1 MTPYFGKREPGSL
14 TAASPGDTI
23 VFPFASYNDSGD
35 SEALTGLTV
44 TDIEVFK
51 NGQPTTRATDSGYS
65 LISDTGQVG
74 DRVGLYRCSVQLFN
88 TADDTGHYESGASY
102 QVAIDAVTIDGKN
115 VRFWLGSFDI
125 GRQRVD
131 VREFNDTG
139 VNERLARIQSDVDTG
154 LRAQISDVDTGVHQ
168 VLGVIASDADTGL
181 RSHISDVDT
190 GVHQVLGVI
199 ASDVDTG
206 LRAQLADVD
215 TGIHDSLAD
224 YDTGL
229 RFLLNTTGINVRA
242 IADTGLNERL
252 ARIQSDADTGLR
264 AHVSDVDTGLHDT
277 LADYD
282 TGLRGILTL
291 TGVAVTDTGINE
303 RLARIQSDVDTGLRL
318 HVSDA
323 DTGIH
328 DAIADLDTG
337 LRAILTV
344 TGVAVTDTGVNER
357 LARIQSDVDTG
368 LRTHVNDLDTGLHDT
383 LSDYDTGLRF
393 LIGTWDVSRVRGD
406 TGAGQRL
413 FRFLEKL
420 DTGGDISVPQA
431 TIDTGVVN
439 QAVWQADATRG
450 ITAISDT
457 GLNERLAR
465 IQSDVDTGI
474 RVHIDDLDTGLHAH
488 IADLDTGLHDTLAD
502 YDTGLRALV
511 AAGVTANVTA
521 LRGDTG
527 GADRLYRLTQKLD
540 TGGDLTVVA
549 ISDTG
554 LSDNLGRIR
563 ADVDTGLRAQIADVD
578 TGIHAVL
585 AVIGADAD
593 TGLRTVIGDVDT
605 GLHDAVADLD
615 TGLRGMID
623 DVDTGLHA
631 HVGSID
637 TGVVEK
643 TLQGVA
649 NRIFNADMTEMA
661 DSGTAARRT
670 PLQALRALRNR
681 VEADTGSLVVYK
693 EDDATPSHT
702 AALETD
708 TGAAPIK
715 TINPAGP

>member
-35 SEALTGLTV
+35 SEALTGLAV

-88 TADDTGHYESGASY
+88 TADDTGHYEPGASY
-102 QVAIDAVTIDGKN
+102 QVAIDAVTIDGKS
-115 VRFWLGSFDI
+115 VRFWLGTFDI

-131 VREFNDTG
+131 VWEVNDTG
-139 VNERLARIQSDVDTG
+139 INERLSRIQSDVDTG
-154 LRAQISDVDTGVHQ
+154 LRA
-168 VLGVIASDADTGL
+168 
-181 RSHISDVDT
+181 HISDVDT

-206 LRAQLADVD
+206 LRSHVSDVD
-215 TGIHDSLAD
+215 TGVHQVLGVIAFDVDTGLRAQISDVDTGLHDSLAD

-229 RFLLNTTGINVRA
+229 RFLLSTTGIKVSA
-242 IADTGLNERL
+242 IADTGL
-252 ARIQSDADTGLR
+252 
-264 AHVSDVDTGLHDT
+264 
-277 LADYD
+277 
-282 TGLRGILTL
+282 
-291 TGVAVTDTGINE
+291 NE

-318 HVSDA
+318 HITDA

-337 LRAILTV
+337 LRAILTL
-344 TGVAVTDTGVNER
+344 TGVAVTDTGLNER

-368 LRTHVNDLDTGLHDT
+368 LRTHVNDLDTGI
-383 LSDYDTGLRF
+383 RA

-420 DTGGDISVPQA
+420 DTGGDLTVSASV
-431 TIDTGVVN
+431 DTGVVN
-439 QAVWQADATRG
+439 QAVWQANAARG
-450 ITAISDT
+450 VTAISDT
-457 GLNERLAR
+457 GINERFAR

-474 RVHIDDLDTGLHAH
+474 RVHIDDLDTGLHSHISDVDTGLHQVIAVVQADVDTGLRAH
-488 IADLDTGLHDTLAD
+488 IGDADTGVHDAIADLDTGL
-502 YDTGLRALV
+502 RALIV
-511 AAGVTANVTA
+511 AGVTANVTA

-585 AVIGADAD
+585 AVIGADVD
-593 TGLRTVIGDVDT
+593 TGLRAVIGDVDT

-615 TGLRGMID
+615 TGLRGILTLTGVVVTD
-623 DVDTGLHA
+623 TGVNDRLAKILADTDTGLRSA
-631 HVGSID
+631 ISDVD

-649 NRIFNADMTEMA
+649 NRIFNADMAEMA
-661 DSGTAARRT
+661 DSGTSARRT
-670 PLQALRALRNR
+670 PLQAMRALRNR
-681 VEADTGSLVVYK
+681 VEADTGSLTVYK
-693 EDDATPSHT
+693 EDDVTPSHS

-708 TGAAPIK
+708 TGAKPIK
-715 TINPAGP
+715 TINPTGP